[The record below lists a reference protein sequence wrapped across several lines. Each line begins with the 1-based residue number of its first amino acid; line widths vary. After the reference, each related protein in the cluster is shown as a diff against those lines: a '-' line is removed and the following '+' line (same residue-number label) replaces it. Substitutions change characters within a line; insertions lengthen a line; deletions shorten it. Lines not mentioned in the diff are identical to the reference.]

1 MLQALTLDFESE
13 IVSLNQKVAIGSKQ
27 VPKFWGPFPSLEKEG
42 Y

>member
-27 VPKFWGPFPSLEKEG
+27 YLSFGAHFPL
-42 Y
+42 